1 MKPTSITKLI
11 LWILGSASTLG
22 VGTHFL
28 RVQFSWLV
36 PVPGTLALA
45 IMLLVTSIFFWTV
58 LTKNRLADPI
68 RRLDPILNAR
78 TVALAFAGSR
88 AGALMAGAEIG
99 IFVAYLFAPRSIA
112 ISDRLIWSLI
122 VAGFSLSL
130 IIVSLW
136 LEKIC
141 RVPEERNDK

>member
-1 MKPTSITKLI
+1 
-11 LWILGSASTLG
+11 
-22 VGTHFL
+22 
-28 RVQFSWLV
+28 
-36 PVPGTLALA
+36 
-45 IMLLVTSIFFWTV
+45 
-58 LTKNRLADPI
+58 
-68 RRLDPILNAR
+68 
-78 TVALAFAGSR
+78 
-88 AGALMAGAEIG
+88 MAGAEIG